1 MERMPRIGMR
11 SGMLLLTLLLMV
23 AAGVNSCS
31 TIVAGPKATKDGSTF
46 ASHSNDGGGSTDGRL
61 VSVPA
66 RDYPAGTLRPIYYA
80 TEDYPRYV
88 GPDLGPSYMSTW
100 PGGATGYN
108 DSVPIGHIP
117 QVAVSHC
124 DDLSFSV
131 WHCRSQVP
139 GALPCVTAFANERPM
154 LLRSTR
160 TRTLLP
166 RTV

>member
-1 MERMPRIGMR
+1 MHRPARARGIYRIAYRWRAAAGYPRPRAPAPPLPRRPPPAAGATAQPVMMI
-11 SGMLLLTLLLMV
+11 SGMLLLTLLQML
-23 AAGVNSCS
+23 AAANSCS

-66 RDYPAGTLRPIYYA
+66 RDYPEGTLRPIYYA

-100 PGGATGYN
+100 PGGAAGYN

-117 QVAVSHC
+117 QVPVSHC
-124 DDLSFSV
+124 
-131 WHCRSQVP
+131 
-139 GALPCVTAFANERPM
+139 G
-154 LLRSTR
+154 
-160 TRTLLP
+160 
-166 RTV
+166 